1 MAEERLKTLR
11 MRRTLT
17 PALPDDRPDDD
28 RNPEPAPVHVSRLRR
43 QIDHLVRRQKHEI
56 IACMNDHRTLP
67 HERRADG
74 HARERLLGD
83 RHVEDTGRPES
94 FEGGPRRAEDAL
106 VVVDADPEHEYVGIL
121 LHALDEGF
129 G

>member
-1 MAEERLKTLR
+1 MLEDDHRPGRAESREGQSLGITRQGRHHDLKPWKVAEERLKTLR

-56 IACMNDHRTLP
+56 IACMNDHHRTGS
-67 HERRADG
+67 RD
-74 HARERLLGD
+74 
-83 RHVEDTGRPES
+83 
-94 FEGGPRRAEDAL
+94 
-106 VVVDADPEHEYVGIL
+106 
-121 LHALDEGF
+121 
-129 G
+129 